1 MRAIKNLVCQRH
13 KINNS
18 KVFRKDVAEIK
29 QKLFEDRISDIF
41 ENLKEEC
48 KKYEWYLT
56 LNINNYDYI

>member
-1 MRAIKNLVCQRH
+1 MKITNKMLLDSQMRAIKNLVCQRH

-48 KKYEWYLT
+48 KKYE
-56 LNINNYDYI
+56 